1 MMRFFEQVELTPE
14 DEEALTEAAES
25 TPLDDPELEA
35 AVQAARRRLSSETGS
50 EQRTTTPPP
59 LPASGQ

>member
-1 MMRFFEQVELTPE
+1 MMRFFDIVGLTPE

-35 AVQAARRRLSSETGS
+35 AVQAARRRLGSETGS
-50 EQRTTTPPP
+50 EKQTKMPPP